1 MGEDGYYG
9 YSMETTTKVLK
20 KFEDSTFEETST
32 FQEKIANIAI
42 EDLKEHQEQLME
54 EIRKVKGYEKKTFI
68 DVINGTVNM
77 PLQEYI
83 DILNRSDAA
92 KATYEKKEIARK
104 LDRKEHGYNVR
115 VVGGGFAEG
124 GLWMPNS
131 RGEFYANMNHYP
143 EYSEGGSYQDG
154 GGDNMLVVPKSG
166 GAVPKK
172 SSYNQ
177 PLPSAPSVVPV
188 GASDSEVFSSFLFN
202 ELGAS

>member
-1 MGEDGYYG
+1 MG
-9 YSMETTTKVLK
+9 
-20 KFEDSTFEETST
+20 
-32 FQEKIANIAI
+32 
-42 EDLKEHQEQLME
+42 
-54 EIRKVKGYEKKTFI
+54 EIRKVKGFEKKTFI

-77 PLQEYI
+77 PLPEYI

-92 KATYEKKEIARK
+92 KATYEKQEIARK

-154 GGDNMLVVPKSG
+154 GGGGDMLVGGGG
-166 GAVPKK
+166 GAIPQK
-172 SSYNQ
+172 SSNNR
-177 PLPSAPSVVPV
+177 PLPSAPTVVPV
-188 GASDSEVFSSFLFN
+188 GASENEVFSSFLFN